1 MRVIYTE
8 PALKELDAVLT
19 YIKSENPRAAVA
31 VETRI
36 RAVVARIANYPESA
50 RRVLQRPGIR
60 VSPLVRYPYKI
71 FYLVTP
77 EAVEILHIHHSSR
90 QAPKAK

>member
-1 MRVIYTE
+1 MKVIYTE
-8 PALKELDAVLT
+8 PALQELDAILT

-50 RRVLQRPGIR
+50 RRVLQRPAVR
-60 VSPLVRYPYKI
+60 VIPLVRYPYKI
-71 FYLVTP
+71 FYRVTP
-77 EAVEILHIHHSSR
+77 EAVEILHIQHTRQSR
-90 QAPKAK
+90 EEG